1 MRRPRKRWLLTL
13 KITLAGVLL
22 GTLIGT
28 AIEWSFPADAV
39 IQTHTGLQPRPF
51 NYQTVSG
58 SAVTGLYFGLLIGL
72 VVNAVAMIIE
82 EPRPHW

>member
-13 KITLAGVLL
+13 KITLGSAFLT
-22 GTLIGT
+22 TLIAT
-28 AIEWSFPADAV
+28 CVELSSSEDV
-39 IQTHTGLQPRPF
+39 TRVSTGPQPPPF
-51 NYQTVSG
+51 NSLI
-58 SAVTGLYFGLLIGL
+58 VTDAAIAGLYFGLLIGL